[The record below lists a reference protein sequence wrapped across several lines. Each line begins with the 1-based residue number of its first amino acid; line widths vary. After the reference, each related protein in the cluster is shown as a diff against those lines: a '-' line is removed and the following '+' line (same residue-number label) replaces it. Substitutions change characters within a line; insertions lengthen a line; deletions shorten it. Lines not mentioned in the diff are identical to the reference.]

1 MKNKII
7 KAKKIIFKPMQKII
21 EQNIEI
27 PKPST
32 NHVPQWYRDQKLFS
46 NRTNNF
52 VDAIGSD
59 DYFGTYKLCVP
70 LVDTITSGYTI
81 ALDSDVIIT
90 NGVSNGYLPKPI
102 WMGMLAPLDF
112 PDGDKIK
119 SIGNYPVPLGYSPML
134 LRWRCH
140 WLIETPKDYSIWIT
154 HPSHRHDLPFFT
166 INGFID
172 TDKHGNALNLPFFIK
187 AGFEGV
193 IPAGTP
199 IAQIIPV
206 KRDNWES
213 EKGNYVQE
221 ELENNFHKLKRY
233 AIRSYKKQ
241 WWTRKSYK

>member
-1 MKNKII
+1 MKS
-7 KAKKIIFKPMQKII
+7 KKIIFIPTQKIV
-21 EQNIEI
+21 EQNLDI

-52 VDAIGSD
+52 LDAYSSN

-70 LVDTITSGYTI
+70 FVDTVTSGYTLS
-81 ALDSDVIIT
+81 LDCDVVVT
-90 NGVSNGYLPKPI
+90 NGSAQGYLPNPS
-102 WMGMLAPLDF
+102 WMGLIQPLDV
-112 PDGDKIK
+112 PDGDRIK

-140 WLIETPKDYSIWIT
+140 WQIKTPKDYSVWIT
-154 HPSHRHDLPFFT
+154 HPSHRNDLPFFT
-166 INGFID
+166 INGFVD
-172 TDKHGNALNLPFFIK
+172 TDNHENGLNLPFFIK
-187 AGFEGV
+187 AGFEGT

-213 EKGNYVQE
+213 EKGTYSK
-221 ELENNFHKLKRY
+221 ENIENSFYRLKKY
-233 AIRSYKKQ
+233 AVRSYKNQ